1 MKRPRMVK
9 VFVDGDRVVVVGEC
23 LVAGSDD
30 DGRVA
35 VEELVETLKNVGV
48 EVENSHRTN
57 EAQYAFAETS
67 QDPNETRAL
76 SA

>member
-48 EVENSHRTN
+48 EVEDSHELY
-57 EAQYAFAETS
+57 EAH
-67 QDPNETRAL
+67 
-76 SA
+76 

>member
-1 MKRPRMVK
+1 MDVMEKPRMVK

-35 VEELVETLKNVGV
+35 VEEVVG
-48 EVENSHRTN
+48 RLRQMGLRMN
-57 EAQYAFAETS
+57 ERAEGVK
-67 QDPNETRAL
+67 
-76 SA
+76 

>member
-1 MKRPRMVK
+1 MDVMEKPRMVK

-35 VEELVETLKNVGV
+35 VEELVETLKKVGV

-57 EAQYAFAETS
+57 EAQ
-67 QDPNETRAL
+67 
-76 SA
+76 